1 MHSRHSRMSS
11 APAYEIRAYRPGDEH
26 AILAAF
32 NRIFARVDPGF
43 HPRALQEWRWLYERN
58 PSGRRIQLAVA
69 EDGRVLAQYAG
80 IPQRVLLDGQPTSF
94 SQSVDSMS
102 DPEFRRLSRE
112 PLFVQVGRAF
122 DAGFGGTGPDKD
134 TLMWGLPVPA
144 AFRIG
149 KKALKYELIRQQ
161 HKLSGALARIAP
173 GSSALAVE
181 ELADFPEETD
191 ALFAR
196 LARERRGIAVRDRAQ
211 LRWRYVEN
219 PNHRYQIGAVRRAG
233 ALLGLAVFRK
243 GSFDLIEDGLLVD
256 WLAPAG
262 DADVGA
268 ALVAWALARARAE
281 GCERLTALFPESAP
295 EWLGFQRLGLR
306 VHATRYFLV
315 AWSFSA
321 VHDLEWMRRHWF
333 YTLGDTD
340 LA

>member
-1 MHSRHSRMSS
+1 MST

-26 AILAAF
+26 AILEAF

-43 HPRALQEWRWLYERN
+43 HPRTLEQWRWLYERN
-58 PSGRRIQLAVA
+58 PSGRRIQLAVG

-80 IPQRVLLDGQPTSF
+80 IPQRVRLDGEAGSF

-102 DPEFRRLSRE
+102 DPEFRRLARE

-122 DAGFGGTGPDKD
+122 DAAFGGTGAEKD
-134 TLMWGLPVPA
+134 TLMWGLPVPV

-161 HKLSGALARIAP
+161 HKLSAPLARIVP
-173 GSSALAVE
+173 RPSALAAQ
-181 ELADFPEETD
+181 ELERFPAEID
-191 ALFAR
+191 ALFER
-196 LARERRGIAVRDRAQ
+196 LASERRCIAVRDGAQ
-211 LRWRYVEN
+211 LRWRYEEH
-219 PNHRYQIGAVRRAG
+219 PDHRYRIAGVRRAG
-233 ALLGLAVFRK
+233 ELVGLAVFRK
-243 GSFDLIEDGLLVD
+243 GPFDLIEDGLLVD

-262 DADVGA
+262 DEDVRGA
-268 ALVAWALARARAE
+268 LLEWLLECARAE
-281 GCERLTALFPESAP
+281 GCERLTALFPDTSP
-295 EWLGFQRLGLR
+295 EWLAFQRLGLC

-315 AWSFSA
+315 AWSFSPR
-321 VHDLEWMRRHWF
+321 HDLDWMERHWY

>member
-1 MHSRHSRMSS
+1 MSS
-11 APAYEIRAYRPGDEH
+11 APAYEIRAFRPGDEH

-43 HPRALQEWRWLYERN
+43 RPRTLAEWRWLYERN
-58 PSGRRIQLAVA
+58 PAGRRVQLAVA
-69 EDGRVLAQYAG
+69 ADGRVLAQYAG
-80 IPQRVLLDGQPTSF
+80 IPQRVLLDGQPTFF

-102 DPEFRRLSRE
+102 DPEFRRLARE

-122 DAGFGGTGPDKD
+122 DAAFGGTGAEKD

-149 KKALKYELIRQQ
+149 RKALKYELIRQQ
-161 HKLSGALARIAP
+161 HKLSAALERVAP
-173 GSSALAVE
+173 PASALEAE
-181 ELADFPEETD
+181 ELQAFPEDTD

-196 LARERRGIAVRDRAQ
+196 FAGERRGLAVRDRAH
-211 LRWRYVEN
+211 LNWRYDDN
-219 PNHRYQIGAVRRAG
+219 PYHRYRRAVVRRAG
-233 ALLGLAVFRK
+233 ELVGLAVFRR
-243 GSFDLIEDGLLVD
+243 GSFDESEDGLLVD

-262 DADVGA
+262 DADVRA
-268 ALVAWALARARAE
+268 ALVAWALAAARAE
-281 GCERLTALFPESAP
+281 GCARLTTLFPESAP
-295 EWLGFQRLGLR
+295 EWLAFQRLGLAVR
-306 VHATRYFLV
+306 ASRYFLV

-321 VHDLEWMRRHWF
+321 RHDLGWMQRHWY

>member
-1 MHSRHSRMSS
+1 MNS
-11 APAYEIRAYRPGDEH
+11 APAYEIRAYRPGDEG
-26 AILAAF
+26 AILEAF

-43 HPRALQEWRWLYERN
+43 HPRALPEWRWLYERN
-58 PSGRRIQLAVA
+58 PSGRRIYLAVA

-80 IPQRVLLDGQPTSF
+80 LPQRVLLDGQPSFF
-94 SQSVDSMS
+94 SQSVDSMA
-102 DPEFRRLSRE
+102 DPEFRRLARE

-122 DAGFGGTGPDKD
+122 DAAFGGTGPEKD

-161 HKLSGALARIAP
+161 HKLCVPLARL
-173 GSSALAVE
+173 ALPASPLSIE
-181 ELADFPEETD
+181 ELAAFPPETD

-196 LARERRGIAVRDRAQ
+196 LAPERRGIAVRDQAHM
-211 LRWRYVEN
+211 RWRYDEN
-219 PNHRYQIGAVRRAG
+219 PNHRYRVAGVRRAG
-233 ALLGLAVFRK
+233 ALAGLAVFRK
-243 GSFDLIEDGLLVD
+243 GAFDLIEDGLLVD

-262 DADVGA
+262 DAEVRA
-268 ALVAWALARARAE
+268 ALLAWARDAAAAA
-281 GCERLTALFPESAP
+281 GCERLTTLFPETAP
-295 EWLGFQRLGLR
+295 EWLAFQRLGFR

-315 AWSFSA
+315 AWSFSS
-321 VHDLEWMRRHWF
+321 VHDLGWMQRHWY

>member
-1 MHSRHSRMSS
+1 MSP
-11 APAYEIRAYRPGDEH
+11 APAYEVRAYRPGDEG
-26 AILAAF
+26 AILEAF

-43 HPRALQEWRWLYERN
+43 HARSAAQWRWLYEQN
-58 PSGRRIQLAVA
+58 PSGRRIYLAVA

-80 IPQRVLLDGQPTSF
+80 IPQRVLLDGEPSHF
-94 SQSVDSMS
+94 SQSVDSMA
-102 DPEFRRLSRE
+102 DPEFRRLARE

-122 DAGFGGTGPDKD
+122 DAAFGGTGPEKD

-161 HKLSGALARIAP
+161 HKLSGPLTRLALGA
-173 GSSALAVE
+173 SALEAE
-181 ELADFPEETD
+181 ELRAFPPETD

-196 LARERRGIAVRDRAQ
+196 LAPERRGMAVRDQAQ
-211 LRWRYVEN
+211 MRWRYDEN
-219 PNHRYQIGAVRRAG
+219 PNHRYRVAGVRRAG
-233 ALLGLAVFRK
+233 ELAGLAVFRK
-243 GSFDLIEDGLLVD
+243 GSFDLLEDGLLVE

-262 DADVGA
+262 DEGVRT
-268 ALVAWALARARAE
+268 ALLAWARACALEE
-281 GCERLTALFPESAP
+281 GCERLTTLFPETAP
-295 EWLGFQRLGLR
+295 EWLAFQRLGLR

-321 VHDLEWMRRHWF
+321 CHV
-333 YTLGDTD
+333 

>member
-1 MHSRHSRMSS
+1 MSS

-26 AILAAF
+26 AILEAF

-43 HPRALQEWRWLYERN
+43 RARTLAEWRWLYERN
-58 PSGRRIQLAVA
+58 PAGLRVQLAVGA
-69 EDGRVLAQYAG
+69 DGRVLAQYAG
-80 IPQRVLLDGQPTSF
+80 IPQRVLLDGQPTFF

-102 DPEFRRLSRE
+102 DPDFRRLTRE

-122 DAGFGGTGPDKD
+122 DAAFGGAGPEKD

-161 HKLSGALARIAP
+161 HKLSAALERVVPPPA
-173 GSSALAVE
+173 ALEAE
-181 ELADFPEETD
+181 ELSAFPDETD

-196 LARERRGIAVRDRAQ
+196 LARERRGLAVRDRAH
-211 LRWRYVEN
+211 LSWRYDQN
-219 PNHRYQIGAVRRAG
+219 PYHRYRWAVVRRAG
-233 ALLGLAVFRK
+233 ALAGLAVFRK
-243 GSFDLIEDGLLVD
+243 GSFDGCEDGLLVD

-262 DADVGA
+262 DAEVRA
-268 ALVAWALARARAE
+268 ALVAWALAAARAE
-281 GCERLTALFPESAP
+281 GCARLTALFPESAP
-295 EWLGFQRLGLR
+295 EWLAFQRLGLAVR
-306 VHATRYFLV
+306 ATRYFLV
-315 AWSFSA
+315 AWSFSR
-321 VHDLEWMRRHWF
+321 VHDLGWMQQHWY